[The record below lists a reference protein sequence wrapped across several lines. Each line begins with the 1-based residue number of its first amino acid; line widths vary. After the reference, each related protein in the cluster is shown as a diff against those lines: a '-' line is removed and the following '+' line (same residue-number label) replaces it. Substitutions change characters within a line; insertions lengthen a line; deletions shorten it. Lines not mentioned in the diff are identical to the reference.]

1 MTEIDHEGAT
11 AAREPEL
18 HIDDGRLFRW
28 RFSPGFGP
36 YLREARNA
44 TGLSLRKVAEA
55 VGVSFTYLQ
64 KLETNG
70 RYKAPTPELLTRVA
84 RLYGLQVSDV
94 LREGGIQVRTPA
106 EVYVQEKLDSA
117 FALLVMDERLRP
129 AGMDEKWLLSLSP
142 LHKQQWVEFAQKLE
156 AVVTEGGPMLDS
168 LLASLGAESVTTAP
182 KDWIGDHTEVE
193 EDQP

>member
-1 MTEIDHEGAT
+1 MVSHDEELGFTRVLHAHEG
-11 AAREPEL
+11 
-18 HIDDGRLFRW
+18 DGFVNFVRHQ
-28 RFSPGFGP
+28 G
-36 YLREARNA
+36 
-44 TGLSLRKVAEA
+44 
-55 VGVSFTYLQ
+55 
-64 KLETNG
+64 
-70 RYKAPTPELLTRVA
+70 RVA
-84 RLYGLQVSDV
+84 RANGLQVSDV